1 MSSFDLFR
9 KFCTALVLAMMA
21 MSMAVRMLYGLSAWV
36 LCRNSK
42 RKGQAILCTSRSV
55 TNRACSRI
63 TARHDF
69 NS

>member
-21 MSMAVRMLYGLSAWV
+21 MSMAVRMLYGLSACA

-42 RKGQAILCTSRSV
+42 PKVRQSCAHPGQSQIV
-55 TNRACSRI
+55 PVPG
-63 TARHDF
+63 
-69 NS
+69 